1 MKYVWFVACGAVDG
15 VWWGGLLKRKG
26 LASNQCANPGHKVPL
41 PSPSFN
47 FPGLC
52 PRLPPPPA
60 ASSSYWLNE
69 NLALFFFLI

>member
-41 PSPSFN
+41 ALPHLISPGSVLA
-47 FPGLC
+47 PPH
-52 PRLPPPPA
+52 PRLLP
-60 ASSSYWLNE
+60 LHTG
-69 NLALFFFLI
+69 